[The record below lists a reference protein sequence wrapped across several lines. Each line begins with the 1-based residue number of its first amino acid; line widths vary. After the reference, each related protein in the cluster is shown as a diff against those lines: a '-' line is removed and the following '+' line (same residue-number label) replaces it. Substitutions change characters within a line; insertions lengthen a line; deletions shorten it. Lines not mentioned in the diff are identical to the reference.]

1 MMAQS
6 GGFIGG
12 FGSTTSPASQGGSQG
27 GEKKDR
33 ISTLTPISVS
43 QIHTAQ
49 KEGDGFSLYNNT
61 QLGQVSLVGI
71 IRAVEKKSTKISY
84 TIEDHTGLTECTKW
98 LNEDEESDVDAT
110 CRENMYVEVVGMIK
124 DFNDKR
130 SISAYSVAPIDPNQI
145 TTHLLGTIFTYLRH
159 TKGPLNE
166 EGKLGASVRPMATTP
181 AAGMGAAQPMVAGM
195 NQYTAQ
201 ADTAMDTGVEG
212 GNEIQG
218 AVINVVKQC
227 DSDEGVSVS
236 SVTGQL
242 KSKFSEAQVR
252 EALEWLSGEGH
263 VYSTID
269 DDHFKST
276 DS

>member
-12 FGSTTSPASQGGSQG
+12 GFGATSPATQGSQG
-27 GEKKDR
+27 GDKKDR
-33 ISTLTPISVS
+33 ITTLTSISIS
-43 QIHTAQ
+43 QLHAAQ
-49 KEGDGFSLYNNT
+49 KEGDGFAVYGNT

-71 IRAVEKKSTKISY
+71 IRDVDRKSTKISY
-84 TIEDHTGLTECTKW
+84 TIEDHTGTTECTKW
-98 LNEDEESDVDAT
+98 LDEAEEGDEDAT

-130 SISAYSVAPIDPNQI
+130 SLSAYSVAPINPNEI
-145 TTHLLGTIFTYLRH
+145 TTHLLSTIHTYLRH

-166 EGKLGASVRPMATTP
+166 DGKLGPSTRSAAAVPT
-181 AAGMGAAQPMVAGM
+181 AGMGAAQPMAAGM

-212 GNEIQG
+212 GNEIQS

-236 SVTGQL
+236 AVTGQL